1 MKIDYR
7 KATRLSHA
15 VILFSTI
22 SILMILPVQD
32 VSAMMSPGMDIIPDP
47 QVVDNSVVLEFDGDP
62 GDAPHDIY
70 LTRVAD
76 AGVIPSVFNS
86 DSDGIAQNPCEDGSE
101 IDKTAAADGDMW
113 ELRDTA
119 GTKVVEIHIED
130 VGDTVSIPFG
140 TGADVAITVVGNV
153 LTKATTTD
161 GAVTMAKW
169 VNITPIGSGFGV
181 DADNTDTVGS
191 YTWASCGVDD
201 GGPGDKYERS
211 ESFDIELPV
220 GGELLPISMA
230 VLLVNGVSQSA
241 LWLIPLVAGAAITLI
256 GFQVHKK
263 QHKSL

>member
-1 MKIDYR
+1 
-7 KATRLSHA
+7 
-15 VILFSTI
+15 
-22 SILMILPVQD
+22 MILPVQD

-47 QVVDNSVVLEFDGDP
+47 QVVDNPVTLEYDGNP

-76 AGVIPSVFNS
+76 VGVIPGNNNA
-86 DSDGIAQNPCEDGSE
+86 DSTGTVQNDCEAGTK
-101 IDKTAAADGDMW
+101 IDKTNAGDGDMW

-140 TGADVAITVVGNV
+140 TGADVTITVVGNA
-153 LTKATTTD
+153 LTKATTSD
-161 GAVTMAKW
+161 GTVTMAKW
-169 VNITPIGSGFGV
+169 VNITPLGLGFETT
-181 DADNTDTVGS
+181 ADNTDTTGN
-191 YTWASCGVDD
+191 YRWASCGVDG
-201 GGPGDKYERS
+201 GGPGDGYERAEMFS
-211 ESFDIELPV
+211 IELPV